1 MFHHQPTE
9 KNKNFP
15 FRPKITEYQNDDIDE
30 FINYSQSA
38 KNVLFYKFSNNQ
50 IQTKNDDTICNK
62 YCNIMLEL
70 LNDSLTNIKCIN
82 EVIKDD
88 CYLFLLGMLNN
99 LNEKV
104 KKIYNLY
111 YNNNK
116 IFLLLLFIIIKIIG
130 NSCDLHDFSNNGKN
144 SSKRC

>member
-15 FRPKITEYQNDDIDE
+15 FCPKITENQNDDEINE

-82 EVIKDD
+82 EVLKDD

-104 KKIYNLY
+104 KK
-111 YNNNK
+111 
-116 IFLLLLFIIIKIIG
+116 LF
-130 NSCDLHDFSNNGKN
+130 N
-144 SSKRC
+144 

>member
-15 FRPKITEYQNDDIDE
+15 FCPKITENFIEEDDD

-104 KKIYNLY
+104 KF
-111 YNNNK
+111 
-116 IFLLLLFIIIKIIG
+116 FLLFFNNFLLIFINFIG
-130 NSCDLHDFSNNGKN
+130 NSCDLYNFSNNGKN
-144 SSKRC
+144 SSKRCEFT

>member
-1 MFHHQPTE
+1 MFHHQPNE

-15 FRPKITEYQNDDIDE
+15 FCPKITENFIEEDDD

-82 EVIKDD
+82 EVIK
-88 CYLFLLGMLNN
+88 NN

-104 KKIYNLY
+104 KF
-111 YNNNK
+111 
-116 IFLLLLFIIIKIIG
+116 FLLFFNNFLIIFINFIG
-130 NSCDLHDFSNNGKN
+130 NSCDLYNFSNNGKN
-144 SSKRC
+144 SSKRCEFT